1 MKSSHR
7 NCLCVALVAVG
18 AAFAAAS
25 VRSDDAHRSAQAT
38 SSFELSAEGDQQAVE
53 ISNVTF
59 ATTGSNIPGRP
70 ADERLLLR
78 TSAHTREVIGDEGLD
93 ASVTVDA
100 WRLGTDPA
108 GAPLYSVTRDG
119 VSVTLVDG
127 ALLLFDRGT
136 EEVAWWSVHALGT
149 GAAMFDSYVP
159 LVRFSLSREVQEM
172 RYAGL
177 DVPPDDAADTR
188 LRDPHVVGVL
198 AYASQERVL
207 TRALITCTDTER
219 AALLRSYWD
228 TERALTVE
236 HGEAAG
242 AAPALSLKIGWAET
256 SPSAPNPVEAS
267 IPVAD
272 DKLDLEHAQLPD
284 CMALAPWTP

>member
-1 MKSSHR
+1 MRSIIR
-7 NCLCVALVAVG
+7 NGACVALLLG
-18 AAFAAAS
+18 AGLAS
-25 VRSDDAHRSAQAT
+25 APVRSDDAHRSAQAT
-38 SSFELSAEGDQQAVE
+38 SSFELSTEGDQQSVE

-59 ATTGSNIPGRP
+59 ETTGTNVPGRP
-70 ADERLLLR
+70 TDERLLLR
-78 TSAHTREVIGDEGLD
+78 TSTHTREVIGDEGMD

-100 WRLGTDPA
+100 WPLGSDPA
-108 GAPLYSVTRDG
+108 AAPLYTVTRDG
-119 VSVTLVDG
+119 VSATVVDG
-127 ALLLFDRGT
+127 ALLVFDRGT
-136 EEVAWWSVHALGT
+136 EDVSWWSVHALGT

-177 DVPPDDAADTR
+177 DVPPDDAADER

-198 AYASQERVL
+198 AYASPERVL
-207 TRALITCTDTER
+207 TRALITCTDPER

-236 HGEAAG
+236 HGEEAG
-242 AAPALSLKIGWAET
+242 AVPALSLRIGWAET
-256 SPSAPNPVEAS
+256 SPSAAKPISAS
-267 IPVAD
+267 VLLAS